1 MRYARVSSKDLVNER
16 GNLPRR
22 GVVPRF
28 SDLEVISLSLTAEYM
43 SIDSEILLFDR
54 LKDYYAEMPNLIS
67 RRQHNDRRKFTGE
80 LCEKNRKRIADRMEP
95 RNTSVLT
102 RNLSKSVALPEHQDA
117 RWELQIILLLLP
129 WATVLRT
136 CITSGINSTLSVG

>member
-1 MRYARVSSKDLVNER
+1 MLKKLFISLIFSNFVVLKHSYLSLVMHNLYANFVKILEICKDFSKDLVNER

-43 SIDSEILLFDR
+43 SIDSENLLFDR

-67 RRQHNDRRKFTGE
+67 RRQYKDR
-80 LCEKNRKRIADRMEP
+80 KNCAKRFA
-95 RNTSVLT
+95 S
-102 RNLSKSVALPEHQDA
+102 A
-117 RWELQIILLLLP
+117 
-129 WATVLRT
+129 
-136 CITSGINSTLSVG
+136 